1 MGIRHGSKERPALTS
16 RQDTSQ
22 QLVVQVMRR
31 DLSAFSAQDRG
42 RLLDCDPWTPV
53 PLPVSIERDAPG
65 VGDRRLHQSAK
76 LPSRVG
82 PLHAGTM
89 LG

>member
-1 MGIRHGSKERPALTS
+1 MGIRHGSKEPVLTS

-42 RLLDCDPWTPV
+42 RLLDTHG
-53 PLPVSIERDAPG
+53 PLCPS
-65 VGDRRLHQSAK
+65 LHPLKEMLLVLETEDSTN
-76 LPSRVG
+76 LPSCHPV
-82 PLHAGTM
+82 
-89 LG
+89 